1 MDGRPAI
8 GLYDGSTDGR
18 ADVGA
23 VVSTMEYVQ
32 SMESCSSI
40 NNN

>member
-1 MDGRPAI
+1 MDGRPAT
-8 GLYDGSTDGR
+8 GLYDGSSDGR
-18 ADVGA
+18 TDVGA
-23 VVSTMEYVQ
+23 VVSTMEYVK